1 MENGM
6 ENGMKNGMVG
16 MVWKYPSLEGG
27 IFHTFISYQPKKTNF

>member
-16 MVWKYPSLEGG
+16 MVGKYPSLEGG
-27 IFHTFISYQPKKTNF
+27 IFHTFISYQPKKKFF